1 MNSNGHIDLEFI
13 TASHD
18 LSIFKKNLLSSKVFE
33 KPILLHYKRVITTYP
48 KRTMKHVHGDN
59 SILIYAHH
67 DVYLPESFEK
77 NIKAALEH
85 LKGENWGVL
94 GVAGVKLINGKKQN
108 IGYISDRGKMW
119 GSCLIHPEE
128 ADTLD
133 ELLLITKGD
142 FVFDENLDLHF
153 YGADICMQAKEQG
166 RKNYVI
172 NAFVEHN
179 SSYNGVR
186 TEVYNEN
193 KKYFTD
199 KWKHL
204 LPVATTTAVII

>member
-33 KPILLHYKRVITTYP
+33 TYSFTLQTGYYNIS
-48 KRTMKHVHGDN
+48 KAYNESVHGDN

-108 IGYISDRGKMW
+108 IGYISDRGKIW